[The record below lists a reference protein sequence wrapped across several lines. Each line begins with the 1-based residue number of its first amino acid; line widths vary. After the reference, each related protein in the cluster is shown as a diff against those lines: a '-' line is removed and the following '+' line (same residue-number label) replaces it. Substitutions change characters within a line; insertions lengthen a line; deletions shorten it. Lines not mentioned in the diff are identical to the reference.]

1 MPTKVGVVIA
11 DTKAKSQGEVRIK
24 RKDGDEFVVKP
35 ILKKISHLDVEGVSL
50 GLSVEEIV
58 SAIRESRERP

>member
-11 DTKAKSQGEVRIK
+11 DTKSKSQGEVRIK

-35 ILKKISHLDVEGVSL
+35 ILKKISPLDVEGVSL

>member
-1 MPTKVGVVIA
+1 MPTKVGVVFA
-11 DTKAKSQGEVRIK
+11 DTKSKSQGEVRIK

-35 ILKKISHLDVEGVSL
+35 ILKKISPLDVEGVSL